1 MKKLVIVLLSMLF
14 AASGFAAVYPIKA
27 DSLWSNPTHW
37 NTGSLPVASDEVIV
51 NGGKTLTAD
60 TNATINIL
68 RLPNASNHSAT
79 FTMEDNITLQV
90 TTAAYVGWT
99 SYTNTTSVM
108 NHSAGTLNAPALL
121 NIGGSI
127 GSTSTYNQS
136 GSSVVN
142 AATLYVLA
150 RSGATTTYNLSGGVL
165 SGTTLDVGKAS
176 DSLTTGTTTFNQTGG
191 TVSSATV
198 QIAGRSKVSYIMS
211 GGHMN
216 VTDLIIGSGITPA
229 FTDFKIG
236 TDALSI
242 TVANDLTVGPRGE
255 ITFNLSTNGVT
266 PIAVADLFDVTSGS
280 AKILVDAALYT
291 GGPTNI
297 ELITF
302 GTMGTMEFDR
312 QAIMN
317 MPSGLT
323 GSLIYTANSLVL
335 EIVPDISTAS
345 VSNLTRM
352 EGDIAAMD
360 VSAADP
366 EISTLQTTAD
376 LAGGTWQNAAYSTN
390 SGGPFATGA
399 LPGPEMTVYV
409 QATNPIAFFKI
420 GNH

>member
-1 MKKLVIVLLSMLF
+1 MLF
-14 AASGFAAVYPIKA
+14 AASGFSAVYPINA

-37 NTGSLPVASDEVIV
+37 NTGSLPVSSDEVIV

-68 RLPNASNHSAT
+68 RLPNASNHAAT

-90 TTAAYVGWT
+90 TSAAYLGWT
-99 SYTNTTSVM
+99 SYTNTISVM

-121 NIGGSI
+121 NIGGSN

-136 GSSVVN
+136 GSSAVN
-142 AATLYVLA
+142 AATLYILA
-150 RSGATTTYNLSGGVL
+150 RSEATTTYNLSGGVL
-165 SGTTLDVGKAS
+165 TGTTLDIGKAS

-191 TVSSATV
+191 TVSSETV
-198 QIAGRSKVSYIMS
+198 QIAGRSEVNYIMS
-211 GGHMN
+211 GGQMN

-229 FTDFKIG
+229 FTEFIIG
-236 TDALSI
+236 TDALGI
-242 TVANDLTVGPRGE
+242 TVADDLTVGPRGE
-255 ITFNLSTNGVT
+255 VTFNVAADGSCTT
-266 PIAVADLFDVTSGS
+266 IEVADLFDVTSGS

-302 GTMGTMEFDR
+302 GNMGTMEFAR

-317 MPSGLT
+317 IPAGLT
-323 GSLIYTANSLVL
+323 GSLVYTANNLSLD
-335 EIVPDISTAS
+335 IVPDISTAS

-352 EGDIAAMD
+352 AGNIVSMDI
-360 VSAADP
+360 SAADP
-366 EISTLQTTAD
+366 EISTVQTTTD
-376 LAGGTWQNAAYSTN
+376 LAAGTWESAPYSTN

-399 LPGPEMTVYV
+399 LTGNEMTVYV
-409 QATNPIAFFKI
+409 QATNGTSFFKV
-420 GNH
+420 GNN